1 MTPLARAHAL
11 GGPGILGNETEASN
25 TITEHHQHFRPIA
38 FWFDFEYK
46 ADYMTDVRTE
56 VMPRGGEFLY

>member
-1 MTPLARAHAL
+1 MTALAYL
-11 GGPGILGNETEASN
+11 ETEAGN
-25 TITEHHQHFRPIA
+25 TLTKAPPTFQTYC

-56 VMPRGGEFLY
+56 VMPRGGELLY